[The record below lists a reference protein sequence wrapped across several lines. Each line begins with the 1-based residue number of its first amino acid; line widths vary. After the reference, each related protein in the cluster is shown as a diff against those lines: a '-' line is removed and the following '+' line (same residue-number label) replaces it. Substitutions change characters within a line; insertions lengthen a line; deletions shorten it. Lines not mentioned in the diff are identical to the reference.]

1 MKEYT
6 VTFKKKHGEAELDSE
21 WKVKLN
27 DNGRPYIKTGS
38 VTHYREGIEFLA
50 KKKVVKVHE
59 KTTMPKE

>member
-27 DNGRPYIKTGS
+27 DSGRPHIKTGS

-50 KKKVVKVHE
+50 RMKVVKVHE
-59 KTTMPKE
+59 KTTTKEQ